1 MNIYADEGKSG
12 TKMKNRTE
20 LLRLL
25 KDAKEEKFQVVLIK
39 DVSRLARNTV
49 DFLTSI
55 RKLKS
60 FGIQVIFVNYDQTT
74 SQSSEFMLTMLSA
87 IAQEESANT
96 SKRVK
101 FGKKQNAIKGR
112 VPNLVYGY
120 DKIPDDYFSL
130 SINENEAKV
139 IKRIFTMYIKEG
151 YGTNR
156 IAKELNEDN
165 ILTKRKCK
173 WTQNSVKRIL
183 ANPIYTGSIVNGKE
197 EVKDYL
203 TGERQAKEKEEWIIT
218 KRQELRIID
227 DESFKKAN
235 HLLKS
240 REHSFLKKNEREVD
254 SYIFSKLIYCSHCN
268 TTFRRLVR
276 IYKNTYVRWV
286 CNKRNSSGVSA
297 CENGAA
303 IEEEELLIDI
313 LDYFIKS
320 IKELKQGEYL
330 FINEIIKQQKKLC
343 EQDELEVE
351 YNQKLQ
357 KNLRKKEKYIE
368 LFQNDIITLDELKEE
383 MTQLQEEIRTI
394 EEILANYKNRDSDVN
409 NDRGSIMNFSDYM
422 NHTYLNNR
430 ILKRIIDRITVD
442 KNKVVKVYIKNIDG
456 E

>member
-1 MNIYADEGKSG
+1 
-12 TKMKNRTE
+12 MKNRTE

-25 KDAKEEKFQVVLIK
+25 KDAREDKFQVVLIK

-60 FGIQVIFVNYDQTT
+60 LGIQVIFVNYDQTT

-101 FGKKQNAIKGR
+101 FGKKQNAMKGR

-120 DKIPDDYFSL
+120 DKIPEDYFSL
-130 SINENEAKV
+130 SVNEVEAKI
-139 IKRIFTMYIKEG
+139 IKRIFTMYTKDG

-183 ANPIYTGSIVNGKE
+183 ANPIYTGTIVNGKE

-218 KRQELRIID
+218 KREELRIID
-227 DESFKKAN
+227 DESFKKASY
-235 HLLKS
+235 LLKS
-240 REHSFLKKNEREVD
+240 REHSFLKNNEREVD

-268 TTFRRLVR
+268 MSFRRLVR
-276 IYKNTYVRWV
+276 NYKNTYIRWV
-286 CNKRNSSGVSA
+286 CNKRNSSGVTA
-297 CENGAA
+297 CENSSA
-303 IEEEELLIDI
+303 IEEEELLRYI
-313 LDYFIKS
+313 LDYFTKA

-330 FINEIIKQQKKLC
+330 FINEIDKQGKKLC
-343 EQDELEVE
+343 EKDELESE
-351 YNQKLQ
+351 YNHKLQ
-357 KNLRKKEKYIE
+357 RNRRKKEKYIE

-383 MTQLQEEIRTI
+383 MTKLQEEISSL
-394 EEILANYKNRDSDVN
+394 EEILKKYKSLDSGVENYENSVRNVN
-409 NDRGSIMNFSDYM
+409 DYM
-422 NHTYLNNR
+422 NQSYLNNR
-430 ILKRIIDRITVD
+430 ILKRIIEKITID
-442 KNKVVKVYIKNIDG
+442 KNKVVKVYIKDIDG

>member
-139 IKRIFTMYIKEG
+139 IKRIFTMYNKEG

-383 MTQLQEEIRTI
+383 MTQLQEEIRAI
-394 EEILANYKNRDSDVN
+394 EEILANYKNRDNDVN